1 MRRMV
6 IIALLTLITGVFQAS
21 GQYFGKNKV
30 QYKNF
35 TWYYIQ
41 SEHFDVYFY
50 EGGFDIARFTA
61 EIAEKAYKQLR
72 RDFRYDIQKRIV
84 FIVYKSH
91 NDWQQTNV
99 VMEYLTE
106 GIGGV
111 TELYK
116 NRIVVPFEGSYEQF
130 RHVIHHELVHAVM
143 NDMLYGGS
151 IQSLLRNE
159 VTPPPLWFSEG
170 LAEFE
175 SEGWNT
181 RLDMVVRDAVLSG
194 YIPPLQY
201 LEYFLVYQGGA
212 SVFKFIAETY
222 GREKIGEIL
231 NQLRGGSSFQKV
243 LQATT
248 GMNYEDFTEKWHRAL
263 RREYWPE
270 VKDRKEPVEIAR
282 RLTNHKKKQNYLNV
296 SPAITPHG
304 DKVAYI
310 TDERGYQ
317 EIRLISAID
326 GKKIKT
332 LVKGQQ
338 SESFEELH
346 FLRPGMSFS
355 PDGRKLAFTAKSG
368 AWDAIYIVDIQ
379 TTKTKKYLM
388 KLDGAF
394 TTAWAPNGK
403 YIAFVGN
410 KDGQSDIYVYDL
422 ESDSLIQLTN
432 DVFTDD
438 QPSWSPDSKYLLFV
452 SDRKDYVDDSQ
463 LPPDFKMSDFDF
475 EKRDVYQIEFATRT
489 ITRITNTPWE
499 EQYPLFSPDGKK
511 IVYIS
516 DQNGIYNVYI
526 LDRTTGK
533 NYPITNLIS
542 GAVQI
547 GFDAD
552 ASKMVFTS
560 FYEGG
565 FDIYLL
571 NNPLEQAPVDTLI
584 PTQLVV
590 EMNQKHLPEYAREWQ
605 PRTKK
610 PSEKEDKPREA
621 LKTKPVKDYSRFVFT
636 RENLERNKKNMEPE
650 EPVELPRE
658 VYQAESGEYKVRK
671 YKIKFSPDI
680 VTGTAGYNTF
690 FGVQGYT
697 TLAFSDL
704 LGDHK
709 IIANVNLISDL
720 RNSDLTF
727 YYMNLKHRWNFGIG
741 GYHLA
746 YLFLRADVGLTRY
759 RNYGLNFLVSYPFSR
774 FRRMDFSF
782 VWYNVNLEYLQLP
795 IPTER
800 VQTILPGASYVYDDV
815 LWGYTG
821 PVSGSR
827 YSVSTLLSPKIG
839 ANSRDFRTLK
849 FDYRRYF
856 MINRDY
862 QFAVRVAGGASFGAN
877 AQQFFLGGI
886 DNWFVPKYQGGRRV
900 ERIDDVFFSEFVTPL
915 RGTYYYDRIGT
926 RYLLTNLEFRFP
938 LIEYLALGFPKLR
951 FFNIRGVMFYDIGSA
966 WYGNSFKA
974 VRQLPE
980 NGGLVFDDVSSGFGI
995 GARVFFLFFLM
1006 RIDVAWNYNL
1016 QRISEPIWYFS
1027 FGADL

>member
-1 MRRMV
+1 MRATFVWIMTV
-6 IIALLTLITGVFQAS
+6 VALMWQPLSA
-21 GQYFGKNKV
+21 QYFGKNKV

-50 EGGFDIARFTA
+50 EGGFEIARFTA
-61 EIAEKAYKQLR
+61 EIAEKAYQQLR
-72 RDFRYDIQKRIV
+72 RDFNYDIQKRIV

-116 NRIVVPFEGSYEQF
+116 NRVVVPFEGSYEQF

-143 NDMLYGGS
+143 NDLLYGGS

-194 YIPPLQY
+194 YLPPLQY

-231 NQLRGGSSFQKV
+231 NQLRGGNSFQKV

-248 GMNYEDFTEKWHRAL
+248 GMNYEEFTEKWHRAL

-332 LVKGQQ
+332 LIKGQQ
-338 SESFEELH
+338 TESFEELH

-368 AWDAIYIVDIQ
+368 AWDAIYIIDIN
-379 TTKTKKYLM
+379 TKKTEKHVM
-388 KLDGAF
+388 ELDGAF
-394 TTAWAPNGK
+394 TTSWSPDGR

-410 KDGQSDIYVYDL
+410 KDGQSDIYVFDL
-422 ESDSLIQLTN
+422 EGDSLIQITN
-432 DVFTDD
+432 DIFTDD

-452 SDRKDYVDDSQ
+452 SDRKDYVDDST
-463 LPPDFKMSDFDF
+463 LPADFKMSEFDF
-475 EKRDVYQIEFATRT
+475 EKRDVYQVELATRT
-489 ITRITNTPWE
+489 IKRLTNTPWE
-499 EQYPLFSPDGKK
+499 EQYPLFAPDGKK
-511 IVYIS
+511 VLFIS
-516 DQNGIYNVYI
+516 DENGIPNVYV
-526 LDRTTGK
+526 LDLEKQTT
-533 NYPITNLIS
+533 YAITNLIS

-547 GFDAD
+547 GLDAD

-565 FDIYLL
+565 FDIYLM
-571 NNPLEQAPVDTLI
+571 NNPLEQPPIDSLA

-590 EMNQKHLPEYAREWQ
+590 EMRQERLPEYAREWQ
-605 PRTKK
+605 PSANKQAAEPT
-610 PSEKEDKPREA
+610 DKP
-621 LKTKPVKDYSRFVFT
+621 KTLSSEPVKDYSRFVFT
-636 RENLERNKKNMEPE
+636 RENLERNKQQLKPE
-650 EPVELPRE
+650 EQVELPRE
-658 VYQAESGEYKVRK
+658 VYQAETGEYKIRK
-671 YKIKFSPDI
+671 YKLKFSPDI

-709 IIANVNLISDL
+709 IIANINLISDL

-727 YYMNLKHRWNFGIG
+727 YYMNLKRRWNYGLG
-741 GYHLA
+741 AYHLA
-746 YLFLRADVGLTRY
+746 YLFFRADVGLTRY
-759 RNYGLNFLVSYPFSR
+759 RNFGANFLLSYPFSR
-774 FRRMDFSF
+774 FRRMDFSL
-782 VWYNVNLEYLQLP
+782 VWYNVYLEYLQLP
-795 IPTER
+795 FPTEK
-800 VQTILPGASYVYDDV
+800 VQTVLPGLSYVYDDV

-821 PVSGSR
+821 PVAGSR
-827 YSVSTLLSPKIG
+827 YSISTLLSPKVG
-839 ANSRDFRTLK
+839 ANSRDFRTIK
-849 FDYRRYF
+849 FDYRKYF
-856 MINRDY
+856 MLNRDY
-862 QFAVRVAGGASFGAN
+862 QFAVRLAGGASFGPN

-926 RYLLTNLEFRFP
+926 RYLLANLEFRFP

-980 NGGLVFDDVSSGFGI
+980 EGTLVFDDISSGFGI

-1016 QRISEPIWYFS
+1016 QRISPPIWYFS

>member
-1 MRRMV
+1 MRATFVLIMTV
-6 IIALLTLITGVFQAS
+6 VALMWQPLSA
-21 GQYFGKNKV
+21 QYFGKNKV

-50 EGGFDIARFTA
+50 EGGFEIARFTA
-61 EIAEKAYKQLR
+61 EIAEKAYQQLR
-72 RDFRYDIQKRIV
+72 RDFNYDIQKRIV

-116 NRIVVPFEGSYEQF
+116 NRVVVPFEGSYEQF

-143 NDMLYGGS
+143 NDLLYGGS

-194 YIPPLQY
+194 YLPPLQY

-231 NQLRGGSSFQKV
+231 NQLRGGNSFQKV

-248 GMNYEDFTEKWHRAL
+248 GMNYEEFTEKWHRAL

-270 VKDRKEPVEIAR
+270 VRDRKEPVEIAR

-338 SESFEELH
+338 TESFEELH

-368 AWDAIYIVDIQ
+368 AWDAIYIIDIN
-379 TTKTKKYLM
+379 TKKTEKHVM
-388 KLDGAF
+388 ELDGAF
-394 TTAWAPNGK
+394 TTSWSPDGR

-410 KDGQSDIYVYDL
+410 KDGQSDIYVFDL
-422 ESDSLIQLTN
+422 EGDSLIQITN
-432 DVFTDD
+432 DIFTDD

-452 SDRKDYVDDSQ
+452 SDRKDYVDDST
-463 LPPDFKMSDFDF
+463 LPADFKMSEFDF
-475 EKRDVYQIEFATRT
+475 EKRDVYQVELATRT
-489 ITRITNTPWE
+489 IKRLTNTPWE
-499 EQYPLFSPDGKK
+499 EQYPLFAPDGKK
-511 IVYIS
+511 VLFIS
-516 DQNGIYNVYI
+516 DENGIPNVYV
-526 LDRTTGK
+526 LDLEKQTT
-533 NYPITNLIS
+533 YAITNLIS

-547 GFDAD
+547 GLDAD

-565 FDIYLL
+565 FDIYLM
-571 NNPLEQAPVDTLI
+571 NNPLEQPPIDSLA

-590 EMNQKHLPEYAREWQ
+590 EMRQERLPEYAREWQ
-605 PRTKK
+605 PSAKK
-610 PSEKEDKPREA
+610 QAAEPTDKP
-621 LKTKPVKDYSRFVFT
+621 KTLSSEPVKDYSRFVFT
-636 RENLERNKKNMEPE
+636 RENLERNKQQLKPE
-650 EPVELPRE
+650 EQVELPRE
-658 VYQAESGEYKVRK
+658 VYQAETGEYKIRK
-671 YKIKFSPDI
+671 YKLKFSPDI

-709 IIANVNLISDL
+709 IIANINLISDL

-727 YYMNLKHRWNFGIG
+727 YYMNLKRRWNYGLG
-741 GYHLA
+741 AYHLA
-746 YLFLRADVGLTRY
+746 YLFFRADVGLTRY
-759 RNYGLNFLVSYPFSR
+759 RNFGANFLLSYPFSR
-774 FRRMDFSF
+774 FRRMDFSL
-782 VWYNVNLEYLQLP
+782 VWYNVYLEYLQLP
-795 IPTER
+795 FPTEK
-800 VQTILPGASYVYDDV
+800 VQTVLPGLSYVYDDV

-821 PVSGSR
+821 PVAGSR
-827 YSVSTLLSPKIG
+827 YSISTLLSPKVG
-839 ANSRDFRTLK
+839 ANSRDFRTIK
-849 FDYRRYF
+849 FDYRKYF
-856 MINRDY
+856 MLNRDY
-862 QFAVRVAGGASFGAN
+862 QFAVRLAGGASFGPN

-926 RYLLTNLEFRFP
+926 RYLLANLEFRFP

-980 NGGLVFDDVSSGFGI
+980 EGTLVFDDISSGFGI

-1016 QRISEPIWYFS
+1016 QRISPPIWYFS

>member
-1 MRRMV
+1 MRTVVIFLISAMV
-6 IIALLTLITGVFQAS
+6 GLWQPIFA
-21 GQYFGKNKV
+21 QYFGKNKV

-50 EGGFDIARFTA
+50 EGGFEIARFTA
-61 EIAEKAYKQLR
+61 EIAEKAYQQLR
-72 RDFRYDIQKRIV
+72 RDFNYDIQKRIV

-116 NRIVVPFEGSYEQF
+116 NRVVVPFEGSYEQF

-143 NDMLYGGS
+143 NDLLYGGS

-194 YIPPLQY
+194 YLPPLQY

-231 NQLRGGSSFQKV
+231 NQLRGGTSFQKV

-248 GMNYEDFTEKWHRAL
+248 GMNYEEFTEKWHRAL

-270 VKDRKEPVEIAR
+270 VKDRKEPVEVAR

-338 SESFEELH
+338 TESFEELH

-368 AWDAIYIVDIQ
+368 AWDAIYIIDIH
-379 TTKTKKYLM
+379 TGKTEKHLM

-394 TTAWAPNGK
+394 TTSWSPDGR

-410 KDGQSDIYVYDL
+410 KDGQSDIYIFDL
-422 ESDSLIQLTN
+422 EADSLIQIT
-432 DVFTDD
+432 DDIFTDD
-438 QPSWSPDSKYLLFV
+438 QPSWAPDSKSLLFV
-452 SDRKDYVDDSQ
+452 SDRKDYVNDSS

-475 EKRDVYQIEFATRT
+475 EKRDIYQVQLPTGK
-489 ITRITNTPWE
+489 ITRLTNTPWE
-499 EQYPLFSPDGKK
+499 EQYPVFAPDGKK
-511 IVYIS
+511 VLFIS
-516 DQNGIYNVYI
+516 DENGIPNVYV
-526 LDRTTGK
+526 LDLEKQTTHA
-533 NYPITNLIS
+533 ITNLIS

-547 GFDAD
+547 GLDAD

-565 FDIYLL
+565 FDIYLM
-571 NNPLEQAPVDTLI
+571 NNPLEQQPLDTLV

-590 EMNQKHLPEYAREWQ
+590 EMRQKRLPEYAREWQ
-605 PRTKK
+605 PSAKK
-610 PSEKEDKPREA
+610 LAGQTEGQTQKLS
-621 LKTKPVKDYSRFVFT
+621 TKPVKDYSRFVFT
-636 RENLERNKKNMEPE
+636 RENLERNKQQQPE
-650 EPVELPRE
+650 EQVELPRE
-658 VYQAESGEYKVRK
+658 VYQAESGEYKIRK

-709 IIANVNLISDL
+709 IIANINLISDL

-727 YYMNLKHRWNFGIG
+727 YYMNLKRRWNYGLG
-741 GYHLA
+741 AYHLA
-746 YLFLRADVGLTRY
+746 YLFFRADVGLTRY
-759 RNYGLNFLVSYPFSR
+759 RNFGANFLLSYPFSR
-774 FRRMDFSF
+774 FRRMDFSL
-782 VWYNVNLEYLQLP
+782 VWYNVYLEYLQLP
-795 IPTER
+795 IPTEK
-800 VQTILPGASYVYDDV
+800 VQTVLPGASYVYDDV

-821 PVSGSR
+821 PVAGAR
-827 YSVSTLLSPKIG
+827 YSISTLFSPKVG
-839 ANSRDFRTLK
+839 ANSRDFRTIK
-849 FDYRRYF
+849 FDYRKYF
-856 MINRDY
+856 MLNRDY
-862 QFAVRVAGGASFGAN
+862 QFAVRLAGGASFGPN

-926 RYLLTNLEFRFP
+926 RYLLANLEFRFP

-980 NGGLVFDDVSSGFGI
+980 EGTLVFDDISSGFGI

-1016 QRISEPIWYFS
+1016 QRISQPIWYFS

>member
-1 MRRMV
+1 
-6 IIALLTLITGVFQAS
+6 
-21 GQYFGKNKV
+21 
-30 QYKNF
+30 
-35 TWYYIQ
+35 
-41 SEHFDVYFY
+41 
-50 EGGFDIARFTA
+50 
-61 EIAEKAYKQLR
+61 
-72 RDFRYDIQKRIV
+72 
-84 FIVYKSH
+84 
-91 NDWQQTNV
+91 
-99 VMEYLTE
+99 
-106 GIGGV
+106 
-111 TELYK
+111 
-116 NRIVVPFEGSYEQF
+116 
-130 RHVIHHELVHAVM
+130 
-143 NDMLYGGS
+143 
-151 IQSLLRNE
+151 
-159 VTPPPLWFSEG
+159 
-170 LAEFE
+170 
-175 SEGWNT
+175 
-181 RLDMVVRDAVLSG
+181 
-194 YIPPLQY
+194 
-201 LEYFLVYQGGA
+201 
-212 SVFKFIAETY
+212 
-222 GREKIGEIL
+222 
-231 NQLRGGSSFQKV
+231 
-243 LQATT
+243 
-248 GMNYEDFTEKWHRAL
+248 
-263 RREYWPE
+263 
-270 VKDRKEPVEIAR
+270 
-282 RLTNHKKKQNYLNV
+282 NV

-422 ESDSLIQLTN
+422 ESDSLIQMTN

-438 QPSWSPDSKYLLFV
+438 QPSWSPDGKYLLFV

-463 LPPDFKMSDFDF
+463 LPTDFKMSDFDF

-516 DQNGIYNVYI
+516 DQNGIYNVYV

-827 YSVSTLLSPKIG
+827 YSISTLL
-839 ANSRDFRTLK
+839 
-849 FDYRRYF
+849 
-856 MINRDY
+856 
-862 QFAVRVAGGASFGAN
+862 
-877 AQQFFLGGI
+877 
-886 DNWFVPKYQGGRRV
+886 
-900 ERIDDVFFSEFVTPL
+900 
-915 RGTYYYDRIGT
+915 
-926 RYLLTNLEFRFP
+926 
-938 LIEYLALGFPKLR
+938 
-951 FFNIRGVMFYDIGSA
+951 
-966 WYGNSFKA
+966 
-974 VRQLPE
+974 
-980 NGGLVFDDVSSGFGI
+980 
-995 GARVFFLFFLM
+995 
-1006 RIDVAWNYNL
+1006 
-1016 QRISEPIWYFS
+1016 
-1027 FGADL
+1027 